1 MLADA
6 VSHDLSSSKVF
17 NRCQIPARALIDHAA
32 HITAPHLMRLRDCV
46 QIFQEVVIR
55 MGRCRTGRV
64 VLGSSPWWSQI
75 EQRHHPLGT
84 LVVDAQMQG
93 YPAMSIGR
101 MVTMDGFNL
110 AFKCQVFGR
119 LSSLTIDVFPTN
131 VQRIGA
137 KRFLLRLPHYFD
149 FF

>member
-1 MLADA
+1 
-6 VSHDLSSSKVF
+6 
-17 NRCQIPARALIDHAA
+17 
-32 HITAPHLMRLRDCV
+32 
-46 QIFQEVVIR
+46 

-64 VLGSSPWWSQI
+64 VLGWSPWRTQI

-93 YPAMSIGR
+93 YPAMSVGG

-110 AFKCQVFGR
+110 LFECPVFGR
-119 LSSLTIDVFPTN
+119 LPWLPIDVFPTN
-131 VQRIGA
+131 AQRIGA
-137 KRFLLRLPHYFD
+137 KRFLLRLPHHFD